1 MNHQERERGVGK
13 MIDFA
18 LRATFVAF
26 CVMGGYGLHDMV
38 ITLSKLAH

>member
-1 MNHQERERGVGK
+1 
-13 MIDFA
+13 MINFA
-18 LRATFVAF
+18 LQVAFFAF